1 MQPGLILE
9 TGKGYSVYKFYL
21 RTTCTIN

>member
-1 MQPGLILE
+1 MLE
-9 TGKGYSVYKFYL
+9 TGNGYSVYKFYL